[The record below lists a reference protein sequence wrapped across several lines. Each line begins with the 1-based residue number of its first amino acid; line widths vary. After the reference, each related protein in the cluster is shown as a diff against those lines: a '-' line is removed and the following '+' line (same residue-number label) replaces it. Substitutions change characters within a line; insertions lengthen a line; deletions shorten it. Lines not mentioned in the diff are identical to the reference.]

1 MFIVVVVLWLHYV
14 LWLKDKA
21 LDMVLLKRALWT
33 AATVYGGQVKQQ
45 RESKERYNKNG
56 FGVSFIVHLFAG
68 SLNWNCS

>member
-1 MFIVVVVLWLHYV
+1 MFIVVVVLRLLYV

-21 LDMVLLKRALWT
+21 LDRALWT